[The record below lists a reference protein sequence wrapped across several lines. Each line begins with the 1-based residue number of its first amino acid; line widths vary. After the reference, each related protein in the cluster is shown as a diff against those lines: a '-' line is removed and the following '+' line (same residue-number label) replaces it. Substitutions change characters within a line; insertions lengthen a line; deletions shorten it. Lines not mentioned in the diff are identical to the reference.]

1 MKKLTKTIKKV
12 GIALV
17 ALMAVAMFA
26 GCSNSSGEPEQLGD
40 GTLNDV
46 FILSDWADFSWRWAT
61 SEHTD
66 TEKNDPDYR
75 GLGTAVQK
83 EDYELVQKN
92 EYFMGKNKNLRIV
105 HHYAGH
111 DKTTTKTVA
120 KPYQSSYDRPR
131 DDGIEIKADSI
142 SIETSN
148 GKPLVGKIYVYVYF
162 TTNSNGK
169 IEAKTNNINER
180 TIANGEPT
188 YFDLTKSNASNIYIG
203 ASDTI
208 TITKIKVMDYSSDTY

>member
-1 MKKLTKTIKKV
+1 MKKVTKTMKKV

-40 GTLNDV
+40 GTLNDE

-61 SEHTD
+61 SEHKD

-120 KPYQSSYDRPR
+120 KPLKTSYDKPV
-131 DDGIEIKADSI
+131 DGGIEIKADSI

-148 GKPLVGKIYVYVYF
+148 GKPLVGKIYVQVYF
-162 TTNSNGK
+162 TTESDGK
-169 IEAKTNNINER
+169 VEAK
-180 TIANGEPT
+180 ANGIDEKTKTTGQPMF
-188 YFDLTKSNASNIYIG
+188 FDLTNSNASNIYIG
-203 ASDTI
+203 ASDSI
-208 TITKIKVMDYSSDTY
+208 TITKIEVEDYSNIL